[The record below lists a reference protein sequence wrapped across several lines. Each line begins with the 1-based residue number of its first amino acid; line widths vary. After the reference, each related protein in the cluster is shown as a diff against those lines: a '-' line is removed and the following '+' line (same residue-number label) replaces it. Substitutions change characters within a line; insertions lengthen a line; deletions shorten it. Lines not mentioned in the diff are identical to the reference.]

1 LPERVLNHGKVVY
14 NPTERALSG
23 KVTISPEEAP
33 GHVKVVLH
41 DGSERYIHLA
51 QVVSI
56 TGSEK
61 NES

>member
-1 LPERVLNHGKVVY
+1 MAERVLDRAKVVY

-23 KVTISPEEAP
+23 TVTISPEEAP

-56 TGSEK
+56 LGSEK

>member
-1 LPERVLNHGKVVY
+1 MAEKVLDRAKVVY

-23 KVTISPEEAP
+23 IVTISPDEAP